1 MAVGYVRVGRD
12 EVGMDPDRRVQEAIA
27 LVFRKFAEFGSIR
40 QVHLWLRQ
48 EGMELPAVTYGQS
61 QRRIVWKLPVSEPR
75 PVGRSARARRCWRV
89 PLGIEA
95 ALQAYLVRWAA
106 CGSRVG
112 EAVLRVLGPLG
123 IEAALQAI
131 EDRQRASCEV
141 RRQAELAL
149 EAARFEE
156 KRAHRQYD
164 AVDPDNRL
172 VAGELERRWNG
183 CLQVVSRVTASSCG
197 CTGKAAI
204 TPCCKASAIAPSF
217 MALSLSSVCSISI
230 GPGPAS
236 SIYALVAEGLFPRPL
251 QVGRRAVRWIEQEV
265 QEWLSSRPR
274 SGTDGRRV

>member
-1 MAVGYVRVGRD
+1 
-12 EVGMDPDRRVQEAIA
+12 MDPDRRVQEAIA

-89 PLGIEA
+89 
-95 ALQAYLVRWAA
+95 
-106 CGSRVG
+106 
-112 EAVLRVLGPLG
+112 PLG